1 MVASGTAM
9 IERAPT
15 RIPRSCVARRI
26 WSHHRYF
33 RLPYCGV
40 WSIAQTPAGGA
51 LKEELNAPGD
61 FLPLA
66 CRRAVLLSIEANRE
80 AVR

>member
-1 MVASGTAM
+1 VGFRARFVAG
-9 IERAPT
+9 I
-15 RIPRSCVARRI
+15 
-26 WSHHRYF
+26 HRTIVIF
-33 RLPYCGV
+33 AGG
-40 WSIAQTPAGGA
+40 IAVYVQRVNPAGGA